1 MNNCCKHKMTH
12 EKAPKKKIRWL
23 DHIWPYWTFG
33 PLVLRFFSVRSF
45 DRAYL
50 PIYLANGTLCSGS
63 SSWALAPAN
72 HCTVTDRS
80 LQPQVDRCNLHVS
93 ELKIR
98 RLKVQQHPTFQ
109 KNQGLPVT
117 TSWSKPRNTLKHLLR
132 WPRDHRSWYLQGD
145 GTRPQCRPIGNSGT

>member
-1 MNNCCKHKMTH
+1 MIRPYMT
-12 EKAPKKKIRWL
+12 IL
-23 DHIWPYWTFG
+23 DLWSFG
-33 PLVLRFFSVRSF
+33 VEVLFSPVLWSCISSN
-45 DRAYL
+45 L
-50 PIYLANGTLCSGS
+50 PGKWHALLRLFQLSSGKGDLAV
-63 SSWALAPAN
+63 APAN

-98 RLKVQQHPTFQ
+98 RLKVQQYPTFQ